1 MFIASAAIQMMFTGF
16 KARQYWLW
24 YAYRTK
30 KAVLRSL
37 IKRLTR
43 SILCSSCSV
52 EIPEKVIGT
61 FIEKYMFY

>member
-1 MFIASAAIQMMFTGF
+1 MMFIGF

-24 YAYRTK
+24 YVYRTK
-30 KAVLRSL
+30 TAVLRSL

-43 SILCSSCSV
+43 SILCSSGSV